1 MSPPGELAMFLA
13 IGAAALGILFGP
25 IGSALARRLGGR
37 PDPGEAPAAEVEQ
50 LSERITAEVD
60 DLRGRLAEVEERLDF
75 AERLL
80 ARRGRAGPDFK
91 GSPQMIT
98 REDLQSFFDRL
109 YGGNLSVLELEPNLW
124 LLRTPDGAEVVVHYA
139 PPVVILR
146 VRVMELPESEPRR
159 GELFRQLLE
168 YNARDLVHGSYG
180 LEGDHVVLTD
190 TLELENLDFSEFEAS
205 FESMTLALASHLGAL
220 ASYRER

>member
-1 MSPPGELAMFLA
+1 
-13 IGAAALGILFGP
+13 
-25 IGSALARRLGGR
+25 
-37 PDPGEAPAAEVEQ
+37 
-50 LSERITAEVD
+50 
-60 DLRGRLAEVEERLDF
+60 
-75 AERLL
+75 
-80 ARRGRAGPDFK
+80 
-91 GSPQMIT
+91 MIT
-98 REDLQSFFDRL
+98 REDIQSFFDRL
-109 YGGNLSVLELEPNLW
+109 YGSNLTVMEIEPNLW
-124 LLRTPDGAEVVVHYA
+124 LLRTPDDAEVVVHYA

-146 VRVMELPESEPRR
+146 VRVMELPASEPRR

-180 LEGDHVVLTD
+180 LEGNHVVLTD

>member
-1 MSPPGELAMFLA
+1 
-13 IGAAALGILFGP
+13 
-25 IGSALARRLGGR
+25 
-37 PDPGEAPAAEVEQ
+37 
-50 LSERITAEVD
+50 
-60 DLRGRLAEVEERLDF
+60 
-75 AERLL
+75 
-80 ARRGRAGPDFK
+80 
-91 GSPQMIT
+91 MIT
-98 REDLQSFFDRL
+98 REDIQSFFDRL
-109 YGGNLSVLELEPNLW
+109 YGGNLTVMEIEPNIW
-124 LLRTPDGAEVVVHYA
+124 LLRTPDDAEVVVSYA

-146 VRVMELPESEPRR
+146 VRVMELPASEPRR

>member
-1 MSPPGELAMFLA
+1 
-13 IGAAALGILFGP
+13 
-25 IGSALARRLGGR
+25 
-37 PDPGEAPAAEVEQ
+37 
-50 LSERITAEVD
+50 
-60 DLRGRLAEVEERLDF
+60 
-75 AERLL
+75 
-80 ARRGRAGPDFK
+80 
-91 GSPQMIT
+91 MIT
-98 REDLQSFFDRL
+98 REDIQSFFDRL
-109 YGGNLSVLELEPNLW
+109 YGGNLTVIEIERNLW
-124 LLRTPDGAEVVVHYA
+124 LVRTPDDAEVVVHYA

-146 VRVMELPESEPRR
+146 VRVMELPVSEPRR

-180 LEGDHVVLTD
+180 LEGDHIVLTD

>member
-1 MSPPGELAMFLA
+1 
-13 IGAAALGILFGP
+13 
-25 IGSALARRLGGR
+25 
-37 PDPGEAPAAEVEQ
+37 
-50 LSERITAEVD
+50 
-60 DLRGRLAEVEERLDF
+60 
-75 AERLL
+75 
-80 ARRGRAGPDFK
+80 
-91 GSPQMIT
+91 MIT
-98 REDLQSFFDRL
+98 REDIQSFFDRL
-109 YGGNLSVLELEPNLW
+109 YGGNLTVMELEPNIW
-124 LLRTPDGAEVVVHYA
+124 LLRTPDDAEVVVHYA

-146 VRVMELPESEPRR
+146 VRVMELPASEPRR

-190 TLELENLDFSEFEAS
+190 TLELENLDFSEFESS